1 MHTKPMLWVLLITLC
16 SSIMFSSCQSSKI
29 AFGNSYYFKQT
40 PKSSD
45 QPVAAAS
52 LEIEQV
58 KKLTPS
64 QAELLTS
71 LNQDLMVERDAGA
84 LIEQAQQQLL
94 AAVEK
99 TDNVELKAKAQR
111 MSQLASEMNSQELTK
126 KEARAKR
133 KEVRKEV
140 RSLVKEYKSM
150 SPNETNDMEKNLLL
164 SIILMGGGLLL
175 LFIFWPLGALMFIA
189 GLVFLII
196 WAAS

>member
-45 QPVAAAS
+45 QSVAAAS

>member
-1 MHTKPMLWVLLITLC
+1 MLWVLLITLC

-45 QPVAAAS
+45 QSVAAAS

>member
-1 MHTKPMLWVLLITLC
+1 MHTKPMLWVLLVALC
-16 SSIMFSSCQSSKI
+16 SSAMLSGCQSSKT

-40 PKSSD
+40 PKSVD
-45 QPVAAAS
+45 QQTMASEVATSEAATLEKVAPQSAELYTS
-52 LEIEQV
+52 LEKE
-58 KKLTPS
+58 TM
-64 QAELLTS
+64 A
-71 LNQDLMVERDAGA
+71 ERDAGA

-99 TDNVELKAKAQR
+99 TENTELKEKALR
-111 MSQLASEMNSQELTK
+111 MNQLMGEMNGQELTK
-126 KEARAKR
+126 KEAKAK
-133 KEVRKEV
+133 RKEV

-164 SIILMGGGLLL
+164 SIILLGGGLLMF
-175 LFIFWPLGALMFIA
+175 FIFWPLGALMFLA